1 MARELAMMPGSADRD
16 GLAARPAYEAR
27 RSATS
32 HPSSDA
38 LAPLDQAAN
47 VVPRSSSLAP
57 PVDPA
62 LTTKV
67 VQWNDLEALEGA
79 LRPGDVAC
87 VLAEPLLTNIGIIHP
102 APGFHE
108 EMRRI
113 CTATGTL
120 L

>member
-1 MARELAMMPGSADRD
+1 
-16 GLAARPAYEAR
+16 
-27 RSATS
+27 
-32 HPSSDA
+32 
-38 LAPLDQAAN
+38 
-47 VVPRSSSLAP
+47 
-57 PVDPA
+57 
-62 LTTKV
+62 V

-120 L
+120 LVLDETHTTASGPGGCTALWNLQPDVITIGKPIGGGVPVGAYG